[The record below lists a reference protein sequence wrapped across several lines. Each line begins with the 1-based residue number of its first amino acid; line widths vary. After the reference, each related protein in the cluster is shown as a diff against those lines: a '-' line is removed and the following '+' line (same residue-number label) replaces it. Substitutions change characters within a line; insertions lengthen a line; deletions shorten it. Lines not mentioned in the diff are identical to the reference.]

1 MQITPQR
8 QLAFSTTTPA
18 GSTNRVSAGA
28 TGASA
33 GAGGASDPRGLAQSY
48 KLAFANLPTP
58 SPDLSIGSSTGS
70 SSLPPSPSPA
80 QATSPLAAYR
90 GRRAPTGRVSLLL
103 LCKNFS
109 NFHFNLIRRT

>member
-1 MQITPQR
+1 MVIYTRANMQITPQR

-18 GSTNRVSAGA
+18 GGSPVST
-28 TGASA
+28 SA

-48 KLAFANLPTP
+48 KLTFANHPT
-58 SPDLSIGSSTGS
+58 SPPDVSISSTTGS

-90 GRRAPTGRVSLLL
+90 GRRAPTGRASL
-103 LCKNFS
+103 
-109 NFHFNLIRRT
+109 